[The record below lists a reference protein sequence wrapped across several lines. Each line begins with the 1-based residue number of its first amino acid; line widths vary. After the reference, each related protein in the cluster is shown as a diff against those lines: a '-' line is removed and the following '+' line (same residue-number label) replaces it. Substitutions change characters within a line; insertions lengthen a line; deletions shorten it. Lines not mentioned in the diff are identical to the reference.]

1 MINALTIGLPIILH
15 ITFAPPPPPHTH
27 TPVHECLNLPPMDP
41 NGLADPYV
49 KLRMFPDNSSSAK
62 QKTERKEKTLN
73 PKFEEDFFL

>member
-1 MINALTIGLPIILH
+1 
-15 ITFAPPPPPHTH
+15 
-27 TPVHECLNLPPMDP
+27 MDP

-49 KLRMFPDNSSSAK
+49 KLRMFPENSSTAK